1 MRKAKFVFIYY
12 VTIFMLQLFKG
23 LAISNSRFMS
33 TMASAGGKVAAE
45 TLSKIRLSPIVNGA
59 IQGDAFNAGDIWSD
73 SPAII
78 YVVRRPG

>member
-1 MRKAKFVFIYY
+1 
-12 VTIFMLQLFKG
+12 MLQSFKG
-23 LAISNSRFMS
+23 LAVSNSRFMS
-33 TMASAGGKVAAE
+33 TMAASAGGKVAAE

-73 SPAII
+73 GPAII